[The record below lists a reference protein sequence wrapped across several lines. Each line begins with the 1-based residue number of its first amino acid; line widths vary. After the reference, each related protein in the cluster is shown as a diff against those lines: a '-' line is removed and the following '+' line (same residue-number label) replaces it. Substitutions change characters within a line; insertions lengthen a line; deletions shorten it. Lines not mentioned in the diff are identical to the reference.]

1 MQIQKNED
9 RERVIGTAYNHM
21 YFIPKIGT
29 KLFTLPVSYPLFIN
43 IEFMRFIN

>member
-1 MQIQKNED
+1 MQVQKNED

-21 YFIPKIGT
+21 YCIPKNGA

-43 IEFMRFIN
+43 ISRRRY